1 MKKILFCFL
10 ILMMLVVYKP
20 VFASDYDS
28 KLLTDAKAFTEMMD
42 FSNKD
47 VNPFYDGNYYFSVK
61 ENAGIYEV
69 DVNGLKETVYTPY
82 TSSLNPKIIPPSD
95 LINLSPSDK
104 KLISNCQKKIYDYID
119 SSSVLTD
126 KKSIKYFIST
136 LLIKKV
142 SNSENTSFDSSSN
155 IIYINQLSELA
166 IIKEYI
172 KALLYYTRNTT
183 YCELIDEAFI
193 DLISDTLVSDHEN
206 QLYAPI
212 IYPYIDFLG
221 LDSIK
226 SFYYGYDKIDSV
238 DKNELNLLVL
248 SINNIFVDNYS
259 VYYNNIIYKW
269 YATFPIAQ

>member
-1 MKKILFCFL
+1 
-10 ILMMLVVYKP
+10 MLVVYKP

-28 KLLTDAKAFTEMMD
+28 KLLADAKAFTEMMD

-47 VNPFYDGNYYFSVK
+47 VNPFYYGNYYFSVK

-69 DVNGLKETVYTPY
+69 DVNGFKETVYTPY

-95 LINLSPSDK
+95 LINLSPSNK

-155 IIYINQLSELA
+155 IIYINQL
-166 IIKEYI
+166 
-172 KALLYYTRNTT
+172 
-183 YCELIDEAFI
+183 
-193 DLISDTLVSDHEN
+193 
-206 QLYAPI
+206 YAPI

-226 SFYYGYDKIDSV
+226 SFYYGYNKIDSI

-248 SINNIFVDNYS
+248 SINNIFVDNYN